1 VPLEPT
7 AKLSSYQHG
16 QLKNR
21 KKYIR
26 SVKQILFFWQRE
38 KRTKKLIKKRRG
50 NLSSVRPTNSN
61 RQDKKQQHIQEIMFE
76 KLKKK
81 KEKKVQ
87 HFLYFSWFHFQF
99 SLSSVCRHE
108 PALSHTFT
116 HGYFVERLATAK
128 TALFHYSDHF
138 KNQKEEERKNKKSN
152 YFNSNSFQK

>member
-1 VPLEPT
+1 MPLELT

-26 SVKQILFFWQRE
+26 SVKQILFFCQRE
-38 KRTKKLIKKRRG
+38 KRTKKINKKKEEETFRRSD
-50 NLSSVRPTNSN
+50 LLTATVKT
-61 RQDKKQQHIQEIMFE
+61 KKQQIQEIMFE
-76 KLKKK
+76 KFKKK
-81 KEKKVQ
+81 KKKVQ